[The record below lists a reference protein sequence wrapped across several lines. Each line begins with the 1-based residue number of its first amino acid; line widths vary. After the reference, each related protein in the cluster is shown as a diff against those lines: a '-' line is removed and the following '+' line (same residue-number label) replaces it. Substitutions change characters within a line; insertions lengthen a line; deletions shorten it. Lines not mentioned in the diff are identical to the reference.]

1 MRHQARLKAELVR
14 IQIRE
19 GKQSKTELARVG
31 TEGVERYVRW
41 NPNTDLHRSG
51 DWSLPALHSHL
62 AQKGMKKLEDA
73 VYPVPSGNYFV
84 DPHLGEHVLVFPGL
98 SSWWVGDA
106 WYEAGAIILQDKASC
121 FPARVLMEG
130 WTADE
135 GECIDAT

>member
-19 GKQSKTELARVG
+19 GKQSKLELARTG

-51 DWSLPALHSHL
+51 DWSLAALHRHL
-62 AQKGMKKLEDA
+62 AEKGMKPLESA
-73 VYPVPSGNYFV
+73 EWPVPAGKYFV
-84 DPHLGEHVLVFPGL
+84 DPHLGEQVLVFPGN
-98 SSWWVGDA
+98 STWWVGDE
-106 WYEAGAIILQDKASC
+106 WYEAGAVILQDKASC

-130 WTADE
+130 WSEEE